1 MPQSKE
7 ERLINIPS
15 DPAKAKVQGVR
26 GLRFRQTNKTFPF
39 MLQLKKIVK
48 VRLGGKLL
56 ERKKAKVKITE
67 INNPNDFGV

>member
-1 MPQSKE
+1 MQQSKE

-15 DPAKAKVQGVR
+15 DPAKAKASAA
-26 GLRFRQTNKTFPF
+26 FAFARQTKLFLSCCNS
-39 MLQLKKIVK
+39 KKLFK

-67 INNPNDFGV
+67 INNPNYYFGV